1 MNDTIYDLVIIG
13 GGPAG
18 AAGAVYSARKQ
29 LKTAIVVSEWGG
41 QSQVS
46 ETIYNWIGTKE
57 ISGADLAKNLRAHA
71 LSYLG
76 DYLDSIEGE
85 KVTNITKNENGQFI
99 IQTDSGKNLIT
110 KTVLISTG
118 SSRRKLNAINADKY
132 EHKGITYCASCDG
145 PVFSGQDVIVVG
157 GGNAGFESA
166 LQLSAYCKS
175 VTIIHKNNEFKADA
189 ITVQKTFDKPNV
201 KLILNAEIVRVDGEV
216 FVNSLTYRDKTTNE
230 ESTIPTGGIFVEIG
244 QYPSTDFAKDV
255 INLTPINTIIVDPM
269 NQRTETAGI
278 WAAGDCTN
286 GLYHQNNIAAGDAVK
301 AIEDIYQFIQR
312 A

>member
-1 MNDTIYDLVIIG
+1 M
-13 GGPAG
+13 
-18 AAGAVYSARKQ
+18 
-29 LKTAIVVSEWGG
+29 
-41 QSQVS
+41 
-46 ETIYNWIGTKE
+46 
-57 ISGADLAKNLRAHA
+57 AK
-71 LSYLG
+71 
-76 DYLDSIEGE
+76 
-85 KVTNITKNENGQFI
+85 
-99 IQTDSGKNLIT
+99 
-110 KTVLISTG
+110 
-118 SSRRKLNAINADKY
+118 
-132 EHKGITYCASCDG
+132 
-145 PVFSGQDVIVVG
+145 
-157 GGNAGFESA
+157 
-166 LQLSAYCKS
+166 
-175 VTIIHKNNEFKADA
+175 TIIHKNNEFKADA